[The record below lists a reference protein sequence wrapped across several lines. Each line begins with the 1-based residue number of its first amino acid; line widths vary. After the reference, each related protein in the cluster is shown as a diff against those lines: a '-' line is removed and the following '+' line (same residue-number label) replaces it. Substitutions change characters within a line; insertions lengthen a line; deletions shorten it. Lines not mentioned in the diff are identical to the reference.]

1 MSISLET
8 VRPVHYLERYN
19 VTRSNVKIYNN
30 VTIGVRFRCSQLLQ
44 QSLQQ
49 GNQRLSNQFWSRL
62 LIGPMT
68 TILGRHPSLGVVVGD
83 ALSARPTFLRL
94 PSLDLSKQIR
104 IVTVPATEKVDVAEE
119 EECGGGVRAVLEEEH
134 NLTFDL
140 LDLQAPLWRMVVVL
154 NEEKSDLVTLLYTFH
169 HVIADGRSAMAVIE
183 QLSQLLNLQA
193 TASTSS
199 FLDDNSSITDFKIT
213 PAAERP
219 MPEAIESLTNCFPS
233 ARTLIWE
240 ATRAILLPSFLKK
253 ALEYRYWAGEIDS
266 TLDVPNE
273 TQLRFL
279 RFTKEETQQIVRTA
293 KDRGTTVQSIL
304 ATASIFAA
312 VLVFMTGQDTKREPL
327 VFATPVSFRDL
338 IHTRS
343 GSTMQ
348 GPIPAADQ
356 GNYTSEILHEN
367 VQVAEDNSTS
377 FWSMTDAY
385 RQQVLRGTKTD
396 RGVQELLEHFG
407 MLALLPKDKD
417 GSWEK
422 FMRDKI
428 FKDQHGRKASIKL
441 SNLGRATWT
450 TPSSSSSSSEAS
462 EPMFKVEDAFFSQS
476 SGVTAS
482 ALTMNALTVNGVLIV
497 TTTWQKAG
505 FQGRERGDRYV
516 RAFKQILM
524 QAIESGRQG
533 YLFQECVASF
543 A

>member
-1 MSISLET
+1 MASSLEV
-8 VRPVHYLERYN
+8 VRPVHHLERYN

-30 VTIGVRFRCSQLLQ
+30 VAIGVRFQCSQLLQ
-44 QSLQQ
+44 QSLRRED
-49 GNQRLSNQFWSRL
+49 QRLSNRFWSRL

-68 TILGRHPSLGVVVGD
+68 TILEKHPSLGLVVGD

-104 IVTVPATEKVDVAEE
+104 IVTVPATEKMNTVEE
-119 EECGGGVRAVLEEEH
+119 EESGGGVGAVMEEEH
-134 NLTFDL
+134 NLPFDL
-140 LDLQAPLWRMVVVL
+140 LDLQAPLWRMVIVL
-154 NEEKSDLVTLLYTFH
+154 DEKKSDVVTLLYTFH
-169 HVIADGRSAMAVIE
+169 HVIADGRSALALIE
-183 QLSQLLNLQA
+183 QLYQQLNLQA
-193 TASTSS
+193 ATSS
-199 FLDDNSSITDFKIT
+199 ILEDTSSITDFKIT
-213 PAAERP
+213 PAPQGP

-233 ARTLIWE
+233 ARTLVWE
-240 ATRAILLPSFLKK
+240 ATRAILLPPFLKK
-253 ALEYRYWAGEIDS
+253 ALESPYWAGEIDS
-266 TLDVPNE
+266 TLEVPNE

-312 VLVFMTGQDTKREPL
+312 VLVFMTGQDTTREPL
-327 VFATPVSFRDL
+327 VFATPVSLRDL

-441 SNLGRATWT
+441 SNLGRATWS
-450 TPSSSSSSSEAS
+450 TPSSSSSGAS
-462 EPMFKVEDAFFSQS
+462 EPMFKAEDAFFSQS

-505 FQGRERGDRYV
+505 FKGRERGDRYV
-516 RAFKQILM
+516 QAFKQILM
-524 QAIESGRQG
+524 QAIKSGQQD
-533 YLFQECVASF
+533 YLFQDCVASF